1 MIIKRTKLN
10 RPSILYIYALVL
22 FLIRYI
28 IIGTSTLKLEKIISY
43 AVYGVIGM
51 LLLLKLA
58 YFLKKISIKTAIWI
72 LIFLAFGVAMSI
84 QTRNP
89 SVIFIVMFLILA
101 NDVQFT
107 TIARYTYITIWIT
120 CVFVVLL
127 SLLGIIENRVFYR
140 DGIPKYALGFIYV
153 GTVNNYYLHC
163 VILRI
168 FEKRSKIK
176 WNELFIYFA
185 IAFMIN
191 SVSHVRGDFYL
202 TIIILLLSIIYI
214 KWDSN
219 FAFDLR
225 KNMESGCVNIYAG
238 NVSGIFLHHNDI
250 YPE

>member
-107 TIARYTYITIWIT
+107 TIARYT
-120 CVFVVLL
+120 
-127 SLLGIIENRVFYR
+127 
-140 DGIPKYALGFIYV
+140 
-153 GTVNNYYLHC
+153 
-163 VILRI
+163 
-168 FEKRSKIK
+168 
-176 WNELFIYFA
+176 
-185 IAFMIN
+185 
-191 SVSHVRGDFYL
+191 
-202 TIIILLLSIIYI
+202 
-214 KWDSN
+214 
-219 FAFDLR
+219 
-225 KNMESGCVNIYAG
+225 
-238 NVSGIFLHHNDI
+238 
-250 YPE
+250 